1 MEAKFVRNVPSKP
14 DSFGCMS
21 IMSKIS
27 EALQTRIIL
36 VDWIVTYNMY
46 VWFMFKS
53 LI

>member
-21 IMSKIS
+21 KISKIS
-27 EALQTRIIL
+27 EAVQTRIIL
-36 VDWIVTYNMY
+36 VDWTVIYNIY
-46 VWFMFKS
+46 VWFMYKS